1 MESVRRMLIFLLVV
15 FSIYLI
21 ENAYIYIRLIQF
33 LSLSGSLLLFLKIG
47 LWLIVLAYP
56 AGRVLERAGFRVWAH
71 HLTWVGS
78 FWLGAMV
85 YLFFG
90 FLIFD
95 LFRIFAPL
103 AFRFR
108 FPKVILGVDAL
119 RSITALL
126 TALTAFL
133 LFFGYLRARN
143 PGVSYVAVP
152 LKKLPA
158 EKNPLR
164 IVHLSDIHLGTIIGL
179 KRLSKIV
186 RRVNDLTPDLI
197 LITGDLVDE
206 DVVALEAMVE
216 PLSKMKAKLGI
227 FAVTGNHEYYAGAT
241 KAIEAMKKAGISV
254 LRNEVVSVDNFL
266 NLAGVDDLESERF
279 ENKPF
284 PNLRDLSRQCN
295 PAIPSFL
302 LCHRPIHLQEAEA
315 AGFDLQL
322 SGHTHH
328 GQLIPFNWVTDLVYE
343 ISSGFGYVGKM
354 AVYVSNGV
362 GTWGPPVRIGA
373 PPEIVEIILT
383 RNGKKS

>member
-1 MESVRRMLIFLLVV
+1 MESVRRMLVFLLVV

-21 ENAYIYIRLIQF
+21 ENAYIYIRLLQF
-33 LSLSGSLLLFLKIG
+33 LSLSGSFLLLLKLG
-47 LWLIVLAYP
+47 LWLAILAYP
-56 AGRVLERAGFRVWAH
+56 AGRILERLGWRVWAH
-71 HLTWVGS
+71 HLTWLGS

-85 YLFFG
+85 YFFFG

-95 LFRIFAPL
+95 AC
-103 AFRFR
+103 RF
-108 FPKVILGVDAL
+108 FPSLVVSFHFPHVILGVNAL
-119 RSITALL
+119 RFFTASL
-126 TALTAFL
+126 TGVTAFL

-143 PGVSYVAVP
+143 PGISYVSLP
-152 LKKLPA
+152 LKKLSP

-179 KRLSKIV
+179 KRLRNIV
-186 RRVNDLTPDLI
+186 ERVNALTPDLI

-206 DVVALEAMVE
+206 DVVALEAMIE
-216 PLSKMKAKLGI
+216 PLSKLRAKLGI

-241 KAIEAMKKAGISV
+241 EAIQAMQKAGIRV
-254 LRNEVVSVDNFL
+254 LRNEVVQVGDFL
-266 NLAGVDDLESERF
+266 NLAGVDDMESERF
-279 ENKPF
+279 ENKSF
-284 PNLRDLSRQCN
+284 PSFFDLYEACDPAL
-295 PAIPSFL
+295 PAIL

-328 GQLIPFNWVTDLVYE
+328 GQLVPFNWVTDLVYD
-343 ISSGFGYVGKM
+343 ISSGFGHIGKM

-383 RNGKKS
+383 KGE